1 MVAVLNGKDESSWVL
16 EEMEL
21 VVFDSCLQR
30 PKDVI
35 FEGLSEQGLVMVVKS
50 DEEGEEM

>member
-1 MVAVLNGKDESSWVL
+1 
-16 EEMEL
+16 MEL

-50 DEEGEEM
+50 DEEDDEEGEQM